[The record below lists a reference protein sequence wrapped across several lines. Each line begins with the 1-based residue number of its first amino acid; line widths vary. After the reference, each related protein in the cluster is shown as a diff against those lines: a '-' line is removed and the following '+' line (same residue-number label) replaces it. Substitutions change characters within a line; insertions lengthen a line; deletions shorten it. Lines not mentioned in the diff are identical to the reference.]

1 MQAEEGDPEDAQHE
15 GSDFDVRPKSPEGM
29 PEDLFGG
36 LTLSKADEG
45 SSLI

>member
-1 MQAEEGDPEDAQHE
+1 MDANHYDSGADAKAKAPEE
-15 GSDFDVRPKSPEGM
+15 M

-36 LTLSKADEG
+36 LTLSKANEG